1 MLILLNVNSFAN
13 WNVAYY
19 LVVEVLLFVAGAFF
33 FLVDARLGVLV
44 VVFFVVVFFGVGG
57 VTFSVAASTGGA
69 IEAVIAS
76 NLSDKSLFC
85 VNACFKELFLLS
97 NFVVFLT
104 LLFLPMIFS
113 YHI

>member
-1 MLILLNVNSFAN
+1 MLILLNVTSFAN

-19 LVVEVLLFVAGAFF
+19 LVVEVLLFAAGDLF
-33 FLVDARLGVLV
+33 FLVDVRFGALV
-44 VVFFVVVFFGVGG
+44 AVFLLVVFFGGG
-57 VTFSVAASTGGA
+57 GSDSTSEGGA

-85 VNACFKELFLLS
+85 VKACFKELFLLS